1 MTGLLLI
8 LVNISEVVFMSALT
22 DSVAGLVAAFVEE
35 NGMRL
40 WDVEFKKE
48 GADYYLRVYIDRD
61 GGIGI
66 EDCQKVN
73 DYLSPLLDELDPIEQ
88 SYYLEISSAGL
99 IRELRRDAH
108 YSQFI
113 GSPVSVRTYRSV
125 EGLPKKFEAVLERFD
140 KDTFTFRIGDREVT
154 VRRGDV
160 SGMSVDLT

>member
-22 DSVAGLVAAFVEE
+22 DSVADLVAAFVEE

-66 EDCQKVN
+66 ADCKR
-73 DYLSPLLDELDPIEQ
+73 STTI
-88 SYYLEISSAGL
+88 
-99 IRELRRDAH
+99 
-108 YSQFI
+108 
-113 GSPVSVRTYRSV
+113 SVRC
-125 EGLPKKFEAVLERFD
+125 
-140 KDTFTFRIGDREVT
+140 
-154 VRRGDV
+154 
-160 SGMSVDLT
+160 

>member
-1 MTGLLLI
+1 
-8 LVNISEVVFMSALT
+8 MSALT
-22 DSVAGLVAAFVEE
+22 DRVADIVAPFIEQ

-73 DYLSPLLDELDPIEQ
+73 DYLSPVLDELDPIEQ

-99 IRELRRDAH
+99 IRELRRDEH
-108 YSQFI
+108 YTEFI
-113 GSPVSVRTYRSV
+113 GNTVCVRTYRSI
-125 EGLPKKFEAVLERFD
+125 EGLPKRFEAVLEGFD
-140 KDTFTFRIGDREVT
+140 KDNFMFKIGDRRVIAPRAE
-154 VRRGDV
+154 V